1 MPFVI
6 CSTDDALAFK
16 VAVANRTSATCD
28 GARSKGRGSAKDRD
42 SIFWGFERLRRATGS
57 LTNSP
62 TLSRIATIG
71 FILAARYLAVQ
82 FLDQRELFALPFCLV
97 TKGWSP
103 LMSTIGLV
111 DPELRDAL
119 AQQLPPLSAESL
131 TQRRANA
138 LELAETVPKPNLP
151 DIATEEIHVESAFGA
166 KPIRVLTYRPV
177 TSNDSLP
184 AIVHIHGGG
193 FVMGAPEM
201 KDVENRLFASELR
214 CAIYSVDHCLAP
226 ESPHPAPLEDIY
238 SVFTWLHANAG
249 QLGLDPA
256 RIGIKGESGGGGFA
270 AAAALYARDRQ
281 GPKFAFQHLIYPMID
296 DRTAVRKDLH
306 PYVGE
311 FVWTQANN
319 YFGWRSLLDV
329 EPGAADVSPY
339 AAAARAPDVSGL
351 PPTYISVG
359 GLDLFLEENIIYA
372 DRLSRAGV
380 PVELH
385 IYPRAYHGFYR
396 ATNARVTKQAEHD
409 NREALRRFLHG

>member
-1 MPFVI
+1 MPI
-6 CSTDDALAFK
+6 HAH
-16 VAVANRTSATCD
+16 
-28 GARSKGRGSAKDRD
+28 
-42 SIFWGFERLRRATGS
+42 
-57 LTNSP
+57 
-62 TLSRIATIG
+62 LSQSNY
-71 FILAARYLAVQ
+71 YLIV
-82 FLDQRELFALPFCLV
+82 LLCHKLMRLPF
-97 TKGWSP
+97 
-103 LMSTIGLV
+103 MSTIELV

-119 AQQLPPLSAESL
+119 ALGPQLPLTAESL
-131 TQRRANA
+131 MRRRANA
-138 LELAETVPKPNLP
+138 LELIGAVPKPNLP
-151 DIATEEIHVESAFGA
+151 DIATDEIHVESAFGA

-177 TSNDSLP
+177 TSNDPLP
-184 AIVHIHGGG
+184 VILHIHGGG

-201 KDVENRLFASELR
+201 KDVENRLFASELK
-214 CAIYSVDHCLAP
+214 CAIYSVDHRLAP

-238 SVFTWLHANAG
+238 SVFVWLHANAV

-270 AAAALYARDRQ
+270 AAAALYARDQQ

-296 DRTAVRKDLH
+296 DRTAVRTDLH

-311 FVWTQANN
+311 FVWTQENN
-319 YFGWRSLLDV
+319 YFGWRSLLGE

-339 AAAARAPDVSGL
+339 AAAARAADVSGL

-359 GLDLFLEENIIYA
+359 GLDLFLEENMIYA

-380 PVELH
+380 HVELH
-385 IYPRAYHGFYR
+385 MYPGTYHGFYR